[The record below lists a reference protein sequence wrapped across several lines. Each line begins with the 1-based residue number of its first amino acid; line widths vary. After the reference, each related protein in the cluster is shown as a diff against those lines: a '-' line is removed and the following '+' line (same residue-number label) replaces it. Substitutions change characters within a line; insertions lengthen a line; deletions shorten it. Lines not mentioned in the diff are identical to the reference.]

1 MNRRDALLAFAA
13 LGAVFAVAA
22 CVVPLAARAQPATN
36 VVRIGVLAGGGS
48 GFQTGFE
55 PFRQRLRELGYVEG
69 RNLALEV
76 RNAEGRADRY
86 PALATELVRLNVDV
100 IVVQG
105 NAALVALRKETQSVP
120 IVMAMIGDP
129 VGAGFVESLARPGGN
144 ITGLSNQA
152 EGVSG
157 KWVQLLKEAAPGTTR
172 MGVLWDSKNVAHTQM
187 LGAIQ
192 EAGRALGVD
201 PVARDVRGSDAMANA
216 FSAFVTDKIGAVIVL
231 PDPAF
236 GANLPQIARL
246 AAGHRLPA
254 IYGFRAFPLA
264 GGLMSYGP
272 SIADNWRRAAEYTD
286 KIVRGMKPADLPVGQ
301 PLEFELVI
309 NRKTATALGLTIP
322 PSLLLRADR
331 VIE

>member
-1 MNRRDALLAFAA
+1 MKRHDALLAFAA
-13 LGAVFAVAA
+13 LGVVLALAA
-22 CVVPLAARAQPATN
+22 CMVPLIARAQPAQN

-55 PFRQRLRELGYVEG
+55 PFRQRLRGLGYVEG
-69 RNLALEV
+69 GNLKLEV
-76 RNAEGRADRY
+76 RNAKGRADRY
-86 PALATELVRLNVDV
+86 PALATELVRLKVDV

-105 NAALVALRKETQSVP
+105 NAALVALRRETQTVP

-129 VGAGFVESLARPGGN
+129 VGAGFVKSLARPGGN

-172 MGVLWDSKNVAHTQM
+172 VGVLWDSKNAAHAKM
-187 LGAIQ
+187 WGAIQ

-201 PVARDVRGSDAMANA
+201 PVARDVRGPDAIANT
-216 FSAFVTDKIGAVIVL
+216 FSAFVNDKVGAVIIL

-236 GANLPQIARL
+236 GANLRQIAAL
-246 AAGHRLPA
+246 AAEHRLPA
-254 IYGFRAFPLA
+254 IYGFREFPLA

-272 SIADNWRRAAEYTD
+272 SIADNWRRAAEYAD

-301 PLEFELVI
+301 PLEFELMI
-309 NRKTATALGLTIP
+309 NRKTATALNLTIP
-322 PSLLLRADR
+322 RSILLRANQ